1 MTMHDTS
8 DDSVDQI
15 IDRAVRAS
23 EQWKRAGIDERSRAL
38 VAVADAL
45 DQHADELIPIAQR
58 ETHLAEPRLRGE
70 LRRTSFQLRMFAEM
84 LPEGLWLDAR
94 IDHAD
99 AEWPMGAPRPDLR
112 RQLEPIGATL
122 VFAASNFPFAF
133 SVAGGDTASAL
144 AAGNAVVLKAH
155 HGHPE
160 LSDATSAVVID
171 ALAAAGAPEGL
182 FQTIHG
188 TEAGVRALRASGIKA
203 AAFTGS
209 VRGGRALFD
218 IASSRPEPIPFYG
231 ELGSTNPA
239 FVTRRAAE
247 RDAAGI
253 ARDFV
258 ASVTGSAGQLC
269 TKPGVLFVPAGSSIV
284 AELEGQRLPAA
295 SALLN
300 GGIESG
306 FRDSLASTRGV
317 AGVRTLSAGAGSEAD
332 ADADAGAPS
341 PVLLETSIATLRD
354 EMHTLM
360 SEMFGP
366 AALVVTYDDENE
378 LLDIADSLEGQ
389 LTATIIGE
397 DDDEIAVDLLPK
409 LSERAGRVLWN
420 QWPTGVSVTWAQ
432 QHGGPY
438 PATTA
443 VGSTSVGMAAITRFL
458 RPVAYQNVP
467 ESLLPDALKEANPLG
482 IARRVDG
489 ILIQP

>member
-8 DDSVDQI
+8 DATVDQI
-15 IDRAVRAS
+15 VDDAVRAS
-23 EQWKRAGIDERSRAL
+23 EQWKRTPISERARAL

-45 DQHADELIPIAQR
+45 DQHADELIPVAQR
-58 ETHLAEPRLRGE
+58 ETHLAEARLRGE
-70 LRRTSFQLRMFAEM
+70 LRRTTFQLRMFAEM
-84 LPEGLWLDAR
+84 LPDGLWLDAR

-99 AEWPMGAPRPDLR
+99 ADWPMGAPRPDLR

-155 HGHPE
+155 HGHPR
-160 LSDATSAVVID
+160 LSDATATVVVD

-182 FQTIHG
+182 FRAIHG
-188 TEAGVRALRASGIKA
+188 TDAGVRALQAAGIKA

-218 IASSRPEPIPFYG
+218 IAAARPEPIPFYG

-269 TKPGVLFVPAGSSIV
+269 TKPGVLFVPTESSIV
-284 AELEGQRLPAA
+284 AELEALQLPAA
-295 SALLN
+295 TPLLN
-300 GGIESG
+300 KGIESG
-306 FRDSLASTRGV
+306 FRASLSSTQGV
-317 AGVRTLSAGAGSEAD
+317 AGVRTLAVGGEAGSD
-332 ADADAGAPS
+332 ADAPS
-341 PVLLETSIATLRD
+341 PVLLAASSETLRA

-366 AALVVTYDDENE
+366 AALVVTYDDESE
-378 LLDIADSLEGQ
+378 LLEFADRLEGQ

-409 LSERAGRVLWN
+409 LSDRAGRVLWN

-443 VGSTSVGMAAITRFL
+443 VGTTSVGMAAITRFL

-467 ESLLPDALKEANPLG
+467 GALLPDTLKDDNPLG

-489 ILIQP
+489 VLILP

>member
-1 MTMHDTS
+1 M
-8 DDSVDQI
+8 
-15 IDRAVRAS
+15 
-23 EQWKRAGIDERSRAL
+23 
-38 VAVADAL
+38 ADG
-45 DQHADELIPIAQR
+45 R
-58 ETHLAEPRLRGE
+58 
-70 LRRTSFQLRMFAEM
+70 
-84 LPEGLWLDAR
+84 
-94 IDHAD
+94 
-99 AEWPMGAPRPDLR
+99 PRPDLR

-122 VFAASNFPFAF
+122 VFAASNFP
-133 SVAGGDTASAL
+133 SRSPSQGRHASAL

-160 LSDATSAVVID
+160 LSDATAAVVID
-171 ALAAAGAPEGL
+171 ALASAGRRRPL
-182 FQTIHG
+182 PDDPRH
-188 TEAGVRALRASGIKA
+188 
-203 AAFTGS
+203 
-209 VRGGRALFD
+209 RGGSARA
-218 IASSRPEPIPFYG
+218 ASIRHQGRGVHRIGARRTRPVRHRVEPPEPIPFYG

-317 AGVRTLSAGAGSEAD
+317 AGVRTLSAGARSEAD

-409 LSERAGRVLWN
+409 LSERADACSG
-420 QWPTGVSVTWAQ
+420 TS
-432 QHGGPY
+432 GP
-438 PATTA
+438 
-443 VGSTSVGMAAITRFL
+443 
-458 RPVAYQNVP
+458 P
-467 ESLLPDALKEANPLG
+467 EC
-482 IARRVDG
+482 R
-489 ILIQP
+489 

>member
-8 DDSVDQI
+8 DDNVDQI
-15 IDRAVRAS
+15 IDRAVHAS
-23 EQWKRAGIDERSRAL
+23 EQWKRATIAERARAL
-38 VAVADAL
+38 DAVADAL

-58 ETHLAEPRLRGE
+58 ETHLAEARLRGE

-99 AEWPMGAPRPDLR
+99 ADWPMGAPRPDLR

-155 HGHPE
+155 HGHPD
-160 LSDATSAVVID
+160 LSAATATVVVD
-171 ALAAAGAPEGL
+171 ALAEVGAPEGL
-182 FQTIHG
+182 FQTIYG
-188 TEAGVRALRASGIKA
+188 TEAGVRALRAPGIKA

-218 IASSRPEPIPFYG
+218 VAAARPEPIPFYG

-239 FVTRRAAE
+239 FVTKRAAE

-269 TKPGVLFVPAGSSIV
+269 TKPGVLFVPSDSSIV
-284 AELEGQRLPAA
+284 AELEAQQLPAA
-295 SALLN
+295 TPLLN

-306 FRDSLASTRGV
+306 FRESVASTSGV
-317 AGVRTLSAGAGSEAD
+317 AGVRTLGAGADD
-332 ADADAGAPS
+332 ASDAPAA
-341 PVLLETSIATLRD
+341 VLFAASSQTLRA
-354 EMHTLM
+354 EMDTLM

-366 AALVVTYDDENE
+366 AALVVTYDEESE
-378 LLDIADSLEGQ
+378 LLEIADRLEGQ

-443 VGSTSVGMAAITRFL
+443 VGTTSVGMAAITRFL

-467 ESLLPDALKEANPLG
+467 EALLPDALKEGNPLG

-489 ILIQP
+489 GLILP

>member
-15 IDRAVRAS
+15 IDLAVRAS
-23 EQWKRAGIDERSRAL
+23 EQWKRTAIADRGRAL
-38 VAVADAL
+38 VAAADAL

-58 ETHLAEPRLRGE
+58 ETNLAEPRLRGE
-70 LRRTSFQLRMFAEM
+70 LRRTTFQLRMFAEM

-155 HGHPE
+155 HGHPD
-160 LSDATSAVVID
+160 LSAATAAVVVD
-171 ALAAAGAPEGL
+171 ALAAAGAPEGV
-182 FQTIHG
+182 FQTIYG
-188 TEAGVRALRASGIKA
+188 TEAGVRALRAPGIKA

-218 IASSRPEPIPFYG
+218 IAASRPEPIPFYG

-284 AELEGQRLPAA
+284 AELEAQQLPAA
-295 SALLN
+295 TPLLN

-306 FRDSLASTRGV
+306 FRESVASTSGV
-317 AGVRTLSAGAGSEAD
+317 AGVRTLAGAG
-332 ADADAGAPS
+332 AGAEAPS
-341 PVLLETSIATLRD
+341 PVLFAASVETLRA
-354 EMHTLM
+354 EMDTLM

-366 AALVVTYDDENE
+366 AALVVTYDDESD
-378 LLDIADSLEGQ
+378 LLEIADRLEGQ

-397 DDDEIAVDLLPK
+397 DDDAIAVDLLPK

-443 VGSTSVGMAAITRFL
+443 VGTTSVGMAAITRFL

-467 ESLLPDALKEANPLG
+467 ESLLPDALKESNPLG

-489 ILIQP
+489 VLILP